1 MNTKNF
7 ILINLNHTI
16 SRAKQSAIKKERS
29 NWIIFGV
36 LSIIFLS
43 IFIWTLKINNDLN
56 NLIASRE
63 NTISNII
70 KKTEK
75 LKKDAKI
82 NLSKSDI
89 VSSYDLGK
97 FFIPWSK
104 KLVQLS
110 EMAPYDMSITK
121 LIYTNNSFTIS
132 AISKIQDED
141 KKEQVILNDFM
152 NSIRS
157 NKDFLKEFEGVEVKK
172 TKKMDTQNTTYLSF
186 DIVGKLNRKVINRLD
201 DITLQ
206 ELKDENSKNKLNE
219 E

>member
-1 MNTKNF
+1 
-7 ILINLNHTI
+7 
-16 SRAKQSAIKKERS
+16 
-29 NWIIFGV
+29 
-36 LSIIFLS
+36 
-43 IFIWTLKINNDLN
+43 
-56 NLIASRE
+56 
-63 NTISNII
+63 
-70 KKTEK
+70 
-75 LKKDAKI
+75 
-82 NLSKSDI
+82 
-89 VSSYDLGK
+89 
-97 FFIPWSK
+97 PWSK